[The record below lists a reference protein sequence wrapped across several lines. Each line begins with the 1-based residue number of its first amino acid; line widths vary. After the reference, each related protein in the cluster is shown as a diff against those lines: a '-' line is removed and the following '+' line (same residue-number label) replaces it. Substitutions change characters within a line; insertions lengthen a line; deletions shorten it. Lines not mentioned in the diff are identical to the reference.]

1 VSDQG
6 PQPLPLVGEQPVA
19 RPPVPGELLAGQRPL
34 ALGLGRGA
42 GGAAVVA
49 GDMVVVVVDLVMGAS
64 PPRAYP
70 CR

>member
-1 VSDQG
+1 MGDQG

-34 ALGLGRGA
+34 ALGLGRGGRGR
-42 GGAAVVA
+42 GGRV
-49 GDMVVVVVDLVMGAS
+49 GDVVVVVMDLVMGAS